1 MCRDQE
7 DRGEGQ
13 RAGRPGREFWRRREG
28 AMQVDCLHL
37 CYNSVVPKDRSFP
50 VAKRGGGTGGLPRS
64 MGGRVFVALPTTPF
78 SFPQKKQQTSEA
90 KRRYNDVFI
99 PVKQYSRAYCW
110 VGSVQSVFYKP
121 QSHLILN
128 IPIQI

>member
-78 SFPQKKQQTSEA
+78 SFPKK
-90 KRRYNDVFI
+90 KNRRRRRRDATMTFLSPLNSTAGPI
-99 PVKQYSRAYCW
+99 
-110 VGSVQSVFYKP
+110 VGSVQYSQCFTY
-121 QSHLILN
+121 LN
-128 IPIQI
+128 PI